1 MNTYNKILENTYK
14 LFLKKGLYN
23 VSSEDISRA
32 SNISPGTLYYHF
44 KNKDEIIELLHKKE
58 FDIQDIH
65 NLAWIVEFGKV
76 KWPYRDLL
84 LEGSEV
90 NYFDG
95 PYTTIRYK
103 SKDLSIDISTG
114 ADASFEIN
122 ITSKKVIQHKH
133 SMHISEDTGIL
144 ELVREVLTYPITEI
158 LNYLIEGENEDDKHV
173 HVSSTSS

>member
-1 MNTYNKILENTYK
+1 MKMIDRIFAISQDAENLKNEKSFFKKLKLKSKIK
-14 LFLKKGLYN
+14 
-23 VSSEDISRA
+23 
-32 SNISPGTLYYHF
+32 

-58 FDIQDIH
+58 FDVHDIYS
-65 NLAWIVEFGKV
+65 LAWIVEFGKV
-76 KWPYRDLL
+76 KWPYKDLL

-103 SKDLSIDISTG
+103 SKDLSIDISVDV
-114 ADASFEIN
+114 ADASFEMN
-122 ITSKKVIQHKH
+122 IASKKTIQHKY

-144 ELVREVLTYPITEI
+144 ELVREILTYPVTEI

>member
-1 MNTYNKILENTYK
+1 MKMIDRIFAISQDVEKLKSEKSFFKKLKLKSKIK
-14 LFLKKGLYN
+14 
-23 VSSEDISRA
+23 
-32 SNISPGTLYYHF
+32 

-58 FDIQDIH
+58 FDVQDIR
-65 NLAWIVEFGKV
+65 NLAWIIEFGKV
-76 KWPYRDLL
+76 KWPYIDLL

-95 PYTTIRYK
+95 PYTTIKYK

-114 ADASFEIN
+114 ADASFEMN
-122 ITSKKVIQHKH
+122 ITSKKVIQHKY

-144 ELVREVLTYPITEI
+144 ELVREILTYPITEI